1 MVCAASKLSDYNVLA
16 SQTDWAWPRA
26 LGDIFQPRG
35 VNLIVAG
42 AAGEFVNVLEHQRV
56 HATIVDADSHLGGLA
71 TLRLI
76 RMDFPRLP
84 CLMLSSRSGQDLLGQ
99 ALDLDVFSVIDKPVD
114 MHVLQQ
120 QLNRLFVKKYD
131 SDIFA

>member
-1 MVCAASKLSDYNVLA
+1 M
-16 SQTDWAWPRA
+16 
-26 LGDIFQPRG
+26 
-35 VNLIVAG
+35 IVAG
-42 AAGEFVNVLEHQRV
+42 AAGEFVNVLQHQRV
-56 HATIVDADSHLGGLA
+56 HATIIDADSQVGGLA

-84 CLMLSSRSGQDLLGQ
+84 CLMLSSRSGQNLLGQ

-114 MHVLQQ
+114 MRVLQQ

>member
-1 MVCAASKLSDYNVLA
+1 MVCAASKLSDFNVLA
-16 SQTDWAWPRA
+16 SQSDWAWPRA

-42 AAGEFVNVLEHQRV
+42 AAGEFVNVLQHQRV
-56 HATIVDADSHLGGLA
+56 HATIVDADEQLGGLA

-76 RMDFPRLP
+76 RMEFPRLP
-84 CLMLSSRSGQDLLGQ
+84 CLVLSSRSGQDLLGQ

-114 MHVLQQ
+114 MTVLQQ
-120 QLNRLFVKKYD
+120 QLNRLFVKTYN
-131 SDIFA
+131 SDVFA